1 VIRIHRP
8 RLHRPV
14 RGLIAAF
21 LAVAMS
27 YPGIARAFDPD
38 RDSLSPDFIA
48 RFDCT
53 NDLLP
58 PDQFWEHLLADLGFR
73 PLNPPALAKKYG
85 VYYPVGGQNILGI
98 DSEDRILNVSGA
110 VSPHGD
116 VSIILQSPPPTIH
129 DIQLETKL
137 RSVVEQTK
145 CEVRAVR
152 TYDNK
157 QQALPLFRN
166 ILETTKG
173 WYAQADAMANH

>member
-1 VIRIHRP
+1 VTRIRRP
-8 RLHRPV
+8 RLRRPV

-27 YPGIARAFDPD
+27 YSGIARAFDPD

-73 PLNPPALAKKYG
+73 PLNPPALAKKHG
-85 VYYPVGGQNILGI
+85 VYYPVGGQYILGV
-98 DSEDRILNVSGA
+98 DSKDRILRVWGS
-110 VSPHGD
+110 VSPHGE
-116 VSIILQSPPPTIH
+116 VRIFLQSPPPTIH

-137 RSVVEQTK
+137 RSVIEQTK
-145 CEVRAVR
+145 CEVRSVR
-152 TYDNK
+152 TYENK
-157 QQALPLFRN
+157 QQALSFFRS
-166 ILETTKG
+166 ILGTIKG